1 MRQAQEFLAGEGEA
15 WLDRNIHKIDPDND
29 PVLAALDQYK
39 IVPTKVLEVGCA
51 NGWRLEIMERMWGC
65 EVEGIDPC
73 YASKR
78 GPSKAQ
84 VWAGTADNLFYSDKE
99 YCDTIIYGWCLYLCD
114 PEDYFKIALEGDR
127 VLKDGGY
134 LIVYDFHA
142 EHHYKTPYKHKKG
155 LFSYHYDFSKLW
167 LSHPAYS
174 LYGRQVQGE
183 TSVTIL
189 HKNLK
194 NAFPVQK

>member
-1 MRQAQEFLAGEGEA
+1 MRQAQEFLSGEGEA
-15 WLDRNIHKIDPDND
+15 WLDRNLNKIKPEND
-29 PVLAALDQYK
+29 PVLEALNKYK
-39 IVPTKVLEVGCA
+39 ITPRKVLEVGSA

-65 EVEGIDPC
+65 ETEGLDPC

-78 GPSKAQ
+78 APSKAQ
-84 VWAGTADNLFYSDKE
+84 VWAGTADKLEYSDTAD
-99 YCDTIIYGWCLYLCD
+99 YDTVIYGWCLYLCD

-142 EHHYKTPYKHKKG
+142 DHPYKTSYKHKKG
-155 LFSYHYDFSKLW
+155 LFSHHYDFSKLW

-174 LYGRQVQGE
+174 VYGRTVQAE
-183 TSVTIL
+183 TSVTVL
-189 HKNLK
+189 HKDMK
-194 NAFPVQK
+194 NAFTVKK